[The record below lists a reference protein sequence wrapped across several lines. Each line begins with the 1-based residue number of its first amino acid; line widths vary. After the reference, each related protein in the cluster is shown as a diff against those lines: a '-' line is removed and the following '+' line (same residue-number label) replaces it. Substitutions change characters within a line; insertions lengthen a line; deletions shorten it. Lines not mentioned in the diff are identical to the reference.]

1 MKILFSLI
9 PIVIF
14 SLSAFTAKAERL
26 VLVGASYG
34 KNIVAITDAK
44 GDVLWSH
51 KTAGP
56 QRGHTGHH
64 DVHMLP
70 NGNILFHDTWTTL
83 KEITLDKKVVWEYD
97 CANRNGNK
105 GKRVD
110 VHAFARLPN
119 GNTRIVE
126 SSVGRVIEVDKDGK
140 LKHQFALKP
149 GGTTSSRWARATD
162 KGTCR
167 VCSERP
173 GVVTEYDVKDG
184 KVVWDYLINTRVYGA
199 MRLKNGNTLIA
210 SGSGNSVVEVSPEK
224 KVVWEIK
231 GKVPGTEVNLKW
243 MTCLQERENGNF
255 IVGNCHAGPD
265 NPQIFEITRDKKI
278 VWEFDEFE
286 LVGNGLACWQVLEG
300 EQAAMVSKKLAA
312 LKK

>member
-1 MKILFSLI
+1 MKILFPLI
-9 PIVIF
+9 LTVIL
-14 SLSAFTAKAERL
+14 SLSAFSAKAERL

-97 CANRNGNK
+97 CANSIGNK
-105 GKRVD
+105 GKRVH

-126 SSVGRVIEVDKDGK
+126 SGVGRVIEVDK
-140 LKHQFALKP
+140 
-149 GGTTSSRWARATD
+149 
-162 KGTCR
+162 
-167 VCSERP
+167 
-173 GVVTEYDVKDG
+173 
-184 KVVWDYLINTRVYGA
+184 
-199 MRLKNGNTLIA
+199 
-210 SGSGNSVVEVSPEK
+210 
-224 KVVWEIK
+224 K
-231 GKVPGTEVNLKW
+231 GKYGRILGTIMLPDRKISLNQMLLDE
-243 MTCLQERENGNF
+243 G
-255 IVGNCHAGPD
+255 HAKVY
-265 NPQIFEITRDKKI
+265 T
-278 VWEFDEFE
+278 
-286 LVGNGLACWQVLEG
+286 
-300 EQAAMVSKKLAA
+300 
-312 LKK
+312 